1 MMKTTLFCSMMVA
14 VQLPSAHG
22 WTEFGR
28 ERTAD
33 NLVQRKRVLGWSQA
47 FDSDHSMGDQQS
59 LGKGMEESLQD
70 IVDARSVLEVSM
82 SMGGLPS
89 VPTVGP
95 PSAIPPAGPPGPS
108 APSMPTS
115 RPPSSGFEPTSEP
128 TSPTTGE
135 PTESFEPSVSADP
148 TTSPVVTDDEGECLG
163 NGLSLVSASD
173 ADSTPLF
180 LAVGYQAESTSSTIE
195 RFVNELEDALID
207 TAIVAMLGCATETSR
222 LVFPQTLEVASCTPQ
237 VDTAAGCFVM
247 ETEAVI
253 FLSGPVDED
262 VAIFEAYRAIQES
275 MRGDRYIGV
284 VPTILR
290 LEFLSP
296 LPLPVPPGV
305 DNDADGGATPVS
317 SRGNES
323 AASPWAIGASV
334 ASVMGGFISILV
346 WARARRFR
354 QRRQQLMDDTSWAN
368 GDSGSPISSE

>member
-1 MMKTTLFCSMMVA
+1 
-14 VQLPSAHG
+14 
-22 WTEFGR
+22 
-28 ERTAD
+28 
-33 NLVQRKRVLGWSQA
+33 
-47 FDSDHSMGDQQS
+47 
-59 LGKGMEESLQD
+59 
-70 IVDARSVLEVSM
+70 M

-128 TSPTTGE
+128 TVSYEPSISSYPSGNPSVAPTTGE